1 MEEVIRETLS
11 SFQNIAKK
19 EHYLV
24 LYFPDHLYIFDFDLP
39 QLENFIKLRLLIIP
53 KDSLNDE
60 VSFRIMKKDP
70 DGMVNIIKL
79 LPETQRGLGF
89 YGLTGEWKNSIW
101 KEISSRLRNLER
113 LDCLSINMNSKFPE
127 EVFDLMNLRILRLI
141 NCNLVGEV
149 PDNFAN
155 MKNLRKLNL
164 ADNRLTGKIP
174 QSIRHLQH
182 LETIKFSHNDFS
194 DIGTSF
200 FLKKHKFKRVIF
212 CHNPNLKGTITGL
225 KELTTL
231 LVCRINDTNLGGTID
246 DQLFRNNPN
255 LHKILMKNTRIKN
268 KLDEFFMKC
277 DMREEKAT
285 GTIHKLIDVMEE
297 MEKEDKKE
305 NDDNIYLTGFLK
317 RKREDHEEIVIL
329 SKKVKEM
336 AIENEIEC

>member
-24 LYFPDHLYIFDFDLP
+24 LYFPYHLYIFDFDYP
-39 QLENFIKLRLLIIP
+39 DLEIFIKIRLLIIP

-70 DGMVNIIKL
+70 DELVNVIKL

-113 LDCLSINMNSKFPE
+113 LDCRSVNMNSKFPE
-127 EVFDLMNLRILRLI
+127 EIFELTNLQILRLMD
-141 NCNLVGEV
+141 CNLFGEV

-155 MKNLRKLNL
+155 MKNLKRLNL
-164 ADNRLTGKIP
+164 ADNQLTGKIP

-182 LETIKFSHNDFS
+182 LETICFSRNDFS

-200 FLKKHKFKRVIF
+200 FLKKHKFKRVMF

-231 LVCRINDTNLGGTID
+231 LVCRLNDTNLGGTID
-246 DQLFRNNPN
+246 DQLFRNNTN
-255 LHKILMKNTRIKN
+255 LHKIFMKNTRIKN
-268 KLDEFFMKC
+268 KLDEFFMRC

-285 GTIHKLIDVMEE
+285 ETIHKLIEVMEE
-297 MEKEDKKE
+297 MEKENKIE

-317 RKREDHEEIVIL
+317 RKREDYEEIVTL
-329 SKKVKEM
+329 SKKVKEIS
-336 AIENEIEC
+336 IEN

>member
-1 MEEVIRETLS
+1 MENVIQETLS
-11 SFQNIAKK
+11 SFQNIVKK

-24 LYFPDHLYIFDFDLP
+24 LYFPDHLYIFDFDYP
-39 QLENFIKLRLLIIP
+39 ELENFIKIRLLIIP
-53 KDSLNDE
+53 KDSLEDE

-70 DGMVNIIKL
+70 DEMANIIKL

-113 LDCLSINMNSKFPE
+113 LDCIAVNMNSKFPE
-127 EVFDLMNLRILRLI
+127 EIFELTNLRILRLVD
-141 NCNLVGEV
+141 CNLVGEV

-182 LETIKFSHNDFS
+182 LETICFSHNDFS

-231 LVCRINDTNLGGTID
+231 LVCALNDTNLGGTID
-246 DQLFRNNPN
+246 DQLFRNNTN
-255 LHKILMKNTRIKN
+255 LPKIRLKNTRIKN

-277 DMREEKAT
+277 DMRVEKAT
-285 GTIHKLIDVMEE
+285 ETLHKLIDIMEE

-305 NDDNIYLTGFLK
+305 NYDNIYLTGFLK
-317 RKREDHEEIVIL
+317 RKREDHEEIVTL
-329 SKKVKEM
+329 SKKVKRI
-336 AIENEIEC
+336 AIEK